1 MTRRLTKVS
10 AVVLS
15 AILSARD
22 ATRHMNCVDV
32 STSNCDARNFHSKT
46 HDHVTMSVVK
56 HRLVLLYSTPFR
68 IRLAS

>member
-32 STSNCDARNFHSKT
+32 STSNCDARNFYSKT
-46 HDHVTMSVVK
+46 HDHVHHLGLSMSAPTQ
-56 HRLVLLYSTPFR
+56 RLK
-68 IRLAS
+68 AHD

>member
-15 AILSARD
+15 AILFARD

-32 STSNCDARNFHSKT
+32 RTSNCDARNFYSKT
-46 HDHVTMSVVK
+46 HDHVNHLGLGMSATTQ
-56 HRLVLLYSTPFR
+56 RLK
-68 IRLAS
+68 AHD

>member
-32 STSNCDARNFHSKT
+32 STSNCDARNFYSKT
-46 HDHVTMSVVK
+46 HDHVNHLGLGMSATMQRRK
-56 HRLVLLYSTPFR
+56 AHD
-68 IRLAS
+68 

>member
-32 STSNCDARNFHSKT
+32 STSNCDARNFYSKT
-46 HDHVTMSVVK
+46 HDDVNHLDLSMSASTQ
-56 HRLVLLYSTPFR
+56 RLK
-68 IRLAS
+68 AHD